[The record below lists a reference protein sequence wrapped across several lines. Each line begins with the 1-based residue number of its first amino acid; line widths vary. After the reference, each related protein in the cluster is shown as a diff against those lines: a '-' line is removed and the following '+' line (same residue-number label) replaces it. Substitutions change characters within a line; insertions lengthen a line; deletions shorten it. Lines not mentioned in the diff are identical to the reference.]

1 MPKTVLFLII
11 SVIYLIIIS
20 VAIFPYYN
28 NKGEMNS
35 YLLIITG
42 NVIAIAALAYIF
54 KRQQNKRK

>member
-1 MPKTVLFLII
+1 MPKTALFLII

-28 NKGEMNS
+28 NKGEMSS

-42 NVIAIAALAYIF
+42 NAMAIAALAYIF